1 MSSAPSVQYSFRL
14 PADMIADLE
23 RCVKALR
30 KRGLDVSRSDVV
42 RLLVRYALD
51 RSKGKPE
58 ALMRSKA

>member
-51 RSKGKPE
+51 RS
-58 ALMRSKA
+58 